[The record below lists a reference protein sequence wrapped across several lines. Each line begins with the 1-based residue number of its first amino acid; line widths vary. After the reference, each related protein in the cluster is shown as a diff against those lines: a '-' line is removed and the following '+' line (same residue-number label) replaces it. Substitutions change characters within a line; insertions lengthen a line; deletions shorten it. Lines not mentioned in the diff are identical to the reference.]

1 MAKEKQKAKK
11 EKKQKAVKQVKP
23 RKKTVFS
30 SLITKTVFAFAI
42 LILII
47 VVQGVTSYTTAK
59 NMLMTEAEDS
69 LVSTVKAKGNYLEL
83 GLEHVSSRMIE
94 LLTGGD
100 ILSSFLDSNLNP
112 EEMTDEQKEMRDA
125 VLEVVGDIKSFSSFV
140 SHIYFFSSHLSGKS
154 STPLVMY
161 GDYYSKF
168 EESDLGKKILGT
180 VDRVGYLGSH
190 DYLENAIAEEQGGT
204 NKFDADRKSVV

>member
-1 MAKEKQKAKK
+1 MAKAKQNAKK

-59 NMLMTEAEDS
+59 NMLMAEAEDS

-83 GLEHVSSRMIE
+83 GLEQVSSRMIE
-94 LLTGGD
+94 VLTSGD
-100 ILSSFLDSNLNP
+100 MLSSFLS
-112 EEMTDEQKEMRDA
+112 
-125 VLEVVGDIKSFSSFV
+125 
-140 SHIYFFSSHLSGKS
+140 
-154 STPLVMY
+154 
-161 GDYYSKF
+161 
-168 EESDLGKKILGT
+168 
-180 VDRVGYLGSH
+180 
-190 DYLENAIAEEQGGT
+190 
-204 NKFDADRKSVV
+204 

>member
-1 MAKEKQKAKK
+1 MAKVKQK

-69 LVSTVKAKGNYLEL
+69 RMSCICLRNSEVRTSMASIGAVSL
-83 GLEHVSSRMIE
+83 
-94 LLTGGD
+94 
-100 ILSSFLDSNLNP
+100 NLW
-112 EEMTDEQKEMRDA
+112 
-125 VLEVVGDIKSFSSFV
+125 
-140 SHIYFFSSHLSGKS
+140 
-154 STPLVMY
+154 
-161 GDYYSKF
+161 
-168 EESDLGKKILGT
+168 
-180 VDRVGYLGSH
+180 
-190 DYLENAIAEEQGGT
+190 
-204 NKFDADRKSVV
+204 